1 MDNLIDQLRDDLTA
15 RLRADEILAGI
26 EVVTE
31 RSGDPLEEVG
41 VSLGL
46 VAGSPGKRGLCI
58 IVMQMSARPET
69 VEIPNPV
76 LILQPIIR
84 VLENPQLN
92 ETGMTALTVA
102 RRVLRILHHYQPAGL
117 ASCLV
122 ADSPAIQAAED
133 PIAPLAYDAAFRC
146 MEGDSELVCKVPCP
160 VIWPE
165 DGVPTSDAPI
175 SVTIECEDPAATILY
190 TVDGSAPYL
199 RNAAAIQYAQPFTV
213 DGPGLVRAAAWRT
226 GYITSDTASARFDS
240 AN

>member
-1 MDNLIDQLRDDLTA
+1 MDDLIDQLRDDLTA

-31 RSGDPLEEVG
+31 RSGDPLQDVA

-46 VAGSPGKRGLCI
+46 VAGSPGRRGLCI
-58 IVMQMSARPET
+58 VVLQLSARPET

-84 VLENPQLN
+84 VMENPVLN
-92 ETGMTALTVA
+92 ETGMTALSVA

-133 PIAPLAYDAAFRC
+133 PVAPLAYDAAFRC
-146 MEGDSELVCKVPCP
+146 MEGDSELVSKVPCP

-165 DGVPTSDAPI
+165 EGVPTSDAPI
-175 SVTIECEDPAATILY
+175 SVTIECEDPAATIIY
-190 TVDGSAPYL
+190 TTDSSPPY
-199 RNAAAIQYAQPFTV
+199 RGNGAATEYAATFLV
-213 DGPGLVRAAAWRT
+213 DGPCLVRAAAWRT

-240 AN
+240 AH